1 MVACARGWVFWK
13 ARKKKAARRPLTLLE
28 QLLDVGRG
36 VLAAGEGLVK
46 VDHPLSSLPP
56 AAALDCI
63 QVEQDLAPRH
73 RANVGYGAVAGSDEV
88 VDGVCPAACR
98 FACCSMTCA
107 VTRRFSAQRLQKGPL
122 TIHHH
127 QTNS

>member
-1 MVACARGWVFWK
+1 MVARACGWVFWK

-36 VLAAGEGLVK
+36 VLATGECEIEVYHL
-46 VDHPLSSLPP
+46 LSSLAPP
-56 AAALDCI
+56 TALDCI
-63 QVEQDLAPRH
+63 AVEQDLAPRH
-73 RANVGYGAVAGSDEV
+73 RADLGYGAVAGGDEV
-88 VDGVCPAACR
+88 VDGICPATCRLAC
-98 FACCSMTCA
+98 FSMTCA